1 MNVQQILIATAVVAL
16 APIAAQANGVYKQKF
31 GEAYPVEMQDAVT
44 TPLTRAE
51 VRDEVLSLNRQ
62 GQNFGQAFPYQA
74 KDPMTMRL
82 LAEVRRE
89 ARETQ
94 RMYGEVSGDRGH
106 N

>member
-1 MNVQQILIATAVVAL
+1 MNVKQVLIATAIAAV
-16 APIAAQANGVYKQKF
+16 APIAAQANGVYKQQF
-31 GEAYPVEMQDAVT
+31 GEAYPYEVVQT
-44 TPLTRAE
+44 TSTLTRAE

-62 GQNFGQAFPYQA
+62 VQNFGQAFPYEV

-89 ARETQ
+89 ARTAP
-94 RMYGEVSGDRGH
+94 RMYGEISGDRGH